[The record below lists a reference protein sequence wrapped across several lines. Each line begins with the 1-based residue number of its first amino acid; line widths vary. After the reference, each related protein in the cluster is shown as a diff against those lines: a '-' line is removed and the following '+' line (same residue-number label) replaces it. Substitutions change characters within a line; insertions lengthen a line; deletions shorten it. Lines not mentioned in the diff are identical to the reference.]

1 MSSESE
7 NKTIVL
13 FDGVCNFCSGSV
25 LFIIKRDPKEYFR
38 FAALQ
43 TEEGNRIMEQYGI
56 DPEDRPESII
66 LVENGKVWYRSSA
79 ALRIARKLRW
89 GWPLFYGFIA
99 FPPFLRDFFYNI
111 IAKNRYK
118 WFGQKDSCFI
128 PTDEI
133 RSRFIE

>member
-43 TEEGNRIMEQYGI
+43 TEPGKKIMQQYGI
-56 DPEDRPESII
+56 GEDRPESII
-66 LVENGKVWYRSSA
+66 LVENGRVWYRSSA
-79 ALRIARKLRW
+79 ALRIAWKLRR
-89 GWPLFYGFIA
+89 GWPLMYGFIII
-99 FPPFLRDFFYNI
+99 PPVIRDFFYNI

-118 WFGQKDSCFI
+118 WFGQKESCFI
-128 PTDEI
+128 PTPEI
-133 RSRFIE
+133 RSRFF